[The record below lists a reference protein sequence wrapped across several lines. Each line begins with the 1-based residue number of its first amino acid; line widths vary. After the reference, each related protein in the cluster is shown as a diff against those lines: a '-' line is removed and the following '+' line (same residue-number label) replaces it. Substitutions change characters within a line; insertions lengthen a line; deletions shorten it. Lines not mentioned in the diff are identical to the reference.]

1 MKSVL
6 HDPLPIDPDPVG
18 KWLADELEAR
28 EWSQADFAAILGRP
42 TQFVSEIINGK
53 KEITRE
59 SAAQIGAALGQTAEM
74 WLSLQDQ
81 YLLAQQA
88 KDARAQAKLSDVRKR
103 ALISQHAP
111 VELLRKRGIL
121 QATNLD
127 DLAREVMDL
136 FELNSLE
143 DEPAFLAAARRANRD
158 ENLSALQRAWFACVR
173 KQARLEPP
181 TEPYSP
187 KALRRLARSLSKTL
201 RTSQDFEGLP
211 DRFREA
217 GVRLVFVDAF
227 PGAKIDG
234 GAMYVDGY
242 PVIGLSGRGKRLDK
256 VLFTLLHEIAHILR
270 EHIDADHYIVEEID
284 DGHATQSA
292 PEEEAD
298 VAAAELR
305 FPDGFPRIPARIS
318 GPWVQGRLGD
328 RRRAHR
334 RHRSPSTRA
343 LPGLAKRWQ
352 RTRHRL
358 GAPGDVEVVADRKL
372 RTARPFESGPRPL
385 MHERT
390 LRLCRSA
397 CSTPSGSS
405 SWPQGIDARSAR
417 LRAWLSGAYQ
427 HDL

>member
-88 KDARAQAKLSDVRKR
+88 KDVRAQAKLSDVRKR

-158 ENLSALQRAWFACVR
+158 ENLSALQRAWFRASASRPAWNRPRSRTAPRRSGGWHAACR
-173 KQARLEPP
+173 RRYAPP
-181 TEPYSP
+181 RTSRACPTASGKPAYGSCSST
-187 KALRRLARSLSKTL
+187 RSLAPRSTAA
-201 RTSQDFEGLP
+201 RCTS
-211 DRFREA
+211 
-217 GVRLVFVDAF
+217 
-227 PGAKIDG
+227 
-234 GAMYVDGY
+234 
-242 PVIGLSGRGKRLDK
+242 
-256 VLFTLLHEIAHILR
+256 T
-270 EHIDADHYIVEEID
+270 
-284 DGHATQSA
+284 ATQ
-292 PEEEAD
+292 
-298 VAAAELR
+298 
-305 FPDGFPRIPARIS
+305 
-318 GPWVQGRLGD
+318 
-328 RRRAHR
+328 
-334 RHRSPSTRA
+334 
-343 LPGLAKRWQ
+343 
-352 RTRHRL
+352 
-358 GAPGDVEVVADRKL
+358 
-372 RTARPFESGPRPL
+372 
-385 MHERT
+385 
-390 LRLCRSA
+390 
-397 CSTPSGSS
+397 
-405 SWPQGIDARSAR
+405 
-417 LRAWLSGAYQ
+417 
-427 HDL
+427 